1 MNVKKT
7 YAGIDLFRLIA
18 AFLIVAIHTS
28 PLASWSRT
36 ADFILTR
43 VIARTAVPFFFTT
56 SGFFLISKYGDSAD
70 RLKVFLKRT
79 AVIYAAAIL
88 LYIPINIYNGYFA
101 ADNLLPELIKDLVFD
116 GTFYH
121 LWYLPASML
130 GAVIAWYTVKRHG
143 FNRALIITAILY
155 VIGMLGN
162 SYYELVSQMPA
173 IKGFYDLLGQVSD
186 YTRNGI
192 FFAPLFMVLGGWI
205 ADRSAKKTDA
215 SVKTDIIF
223 FAVSLALML
232 GEAMLL
238 RNYALLKTELPMNKG
253 LADALLQRDYNA
265 QRNDSMYLFL
275 VPCMYFLFRV
285 LLCFKGKRRREQR
298 SVALIIYI
306 VHPMMIVVVRA
317 AARLLKLWSVLV
329 GNSAVH
335 YLAVSVLSAAFA
347 FAAVLIWGKIR
358 KPAKNHGKG
367 GERAWIETDLNN
379 LAHNVKAL
387 RGAMQKGC
395 ELMAVVKA
403 EAYGHGAYETAV
415 CLERLGVKA
424 FAVATVEE
432 GIALRKYGISGEI
445 LILGYTSPYRAGE
458 LKRYRLIQTIIDL
471 KYARALERQKVSV
484 AAHIKI
490 DTGMHRLGIDAEDV
504 RSVERVFSMR
514 HIRVC
519 GIYSHLCCSDSL
531 NEEDVLF
538 TRSQIERFHRLL
550 DRLKEDGFDAGNVH
564 IQSSYGLLNYPE
576 LKCDYV
582 RAGIALYG
590 VLSRP
595 DDEVKNPI
603 ELRPVL
609 SLKSRVALIREVKK
623 GESVG
628 YGRKFTAERDSLIAI
643 LPIGYCDGVPRS
655 LSCKAGQAE
664 IRGETVPVVG
674 RVCMDSL
681 AVDVTDIEDIA
692 VGDIATLIS
701 DDPKSPL
708 CAPEVAKRSDSI
720 SNELLCR
727 MGARLE
733 QK

>member
-1 MNVKKT
+1 MNGKKN
-7 YAGIDLFRLIA
+7 YAGIDIFRLIA

-43 VIARTAVPFFFTT
+43 VVARTAVPFFFMT
-56 SGFFLISKYGDSAD
+56 SGFFLISRYGDSAD
-70 RLKVFLKRT
+70 RLKAFLKRT

-130 GAVIAWYTVKRHG
+130 GAVIAWYAVKRRG
-143 FNRALIITAILY
+143 FNGALIITGILY
-155 VIGMLGN
+155 VIGMFGN
-162 SYYELVSQMPA
+162 SYYELVSQVPA
-173 IKGFYDLLGQVSD
+173 IKGFYDLLGQLSD

-215 SVKTDIIF
+215 SLKTDIIF
-223 FAVSLALML
+223 FAVSLALMF
-232 GEAMLL
+232 GEAM
-238 RNYALLKTELPMNKG
+238 
-253 LADALLQRDYNA
+253 LLQRDYNA

-317 AARLLKLWSVLV
+317 AARLLKLWSVFV

-347 FAAVLIWGKIR
+347 FAAVLIWGKIG
-358 KPAKNHGKG
+358 KPAKNQRKG

-445 LILGYTSPYRAGE
+445 LILGCTSPYRARE
-458 LKRYRLIQTIIDL
+458 LKRYRLIQTVIDL

-550 DRLKEDGFDAGNVH
+550 DRLKKDGFDAGKVH
-564 IQSSYGLLNYPE
+564 IQSSYGLLNYPG

-595 DDEVKNPI
+595 DDEIKNPI

-628 YGRKFTAERDSLIAI
+628 YGREFTAERDSLIAI

-655 LSCKAGQAE
+655 LSCNAGQAE
-664 IRGETVPVVG
+664 IRGKTVPVVG

-701 DDPKSPL
+701 DDPQSPL
-708 CAPEVAKRSDSI
+708 CAPEVARRSDSI